1 MHLSL
6 YKGESERG
14 GDLTFSQK
22 LTANR
27 FPTHGQIILVKC
39 ARIQS
44 PNRNEDRGK
53 ISQGGN
59 NNNNKNG
66 DKHPIHPHQFWIPR
80 CGSGI
85 PVLDSKIL
93 DSTQWVPDSRYWI
106 LNFSSVKLGF
116 QNPVVSEIPFF
127 LSWIPFQ
134 VHAKLRIS
142 DSSSKTFLDFG
153 IRIIL
158 HLI

>member
-1 MHLSL
+1 MNDSRWGFDFFL
-6 YKGESERG
+6 
-14 GDLTFSQK
+14 K
-22 LTANR
+22 LTVNS
-27 FPTHGQIILVKC
+27 FPVIPVKC

-44 PNRNEDRGK
+44 PNRNEDRGQ

-106 LNFSSVKLGF
+106 LNFSSVELGF

-134 VHAKLRIS
+134 VPKPRIS
-142 DSSSKTFLDFG
+142 DSLSKTFLDFG

>member
-6 YKGESERG
+6 YKGRKWTRWG
-14 GDLTFSQK
+14 FDFFWK
-22 LTANR
+22 LTANG
-27 FPTHGQIILVKC
+27 FPANGQIIPVKC

-44 PNRNEDRGK
+44 PNRNEDRGQ

-106 LNFSSVKLGF
+106 LNFSSVELGF

-134 VHAKLRIS
+134 VPKPRIS
-142 DSSSKTFLDFG
+142 DSLSKTFLDFG

>member
-6 YKGESERG
+6 YKGRKWTRWG
-14 GDLTFSQK
+14 FDFFLK

-44 PNRNEDRGK
+44 PNRNEDRGQ

-59 NNNNKNG
+59 NNKNKNG

-106 LNFSSVKLGF
+106 LNFSSVELGF

-134 VHAKLRIS
+134 VPKPRIS
-142 DSSSKTFLDFG
+142 DSLSKTFLDFG